1 MQRSI
6 SGGSMCLGSNGAL
19 CDTDELQLKLEELA
33 RENSLLQQQ
42 LQQQGEVELKKRIKV
57 R

>member
-1 MQRSI
+1 
-6 SGGSMCLGSNGAL
+6 MCLGSNGAL